1 MNKPVEWEKRG
12 NEISV
17 ANVEYGMKLTV
28 RRESDN
34 WNCNWIWEVGNLSS
48 VFQSGKSDSE
58 RTAKESAEY
67 VFQQYQRYAI
77 ENIGKCTE

>member
-1 MNKPVEWEKRG
+1 MKTNTVEWKKRG
-12 NEISV
+12 NGYFV
-17 ANVEYGMKLTV
+17 ANVEYGMKLSV

-58 RTAKESAEY
+58 RMAKAAAEY
-67 VFQQYQRYAI
+67 EFKKYQQYV
-77 ENIGKCTE
+77 ENR